1 MEYVTPKF
9 KVGDRVRLT
18 YPIQQ
23 NIPGTTIPY
32 QFYPTGA
39 EGVIE
44 EVEVKNGKNY
54 QVVWYSVRMG
64 DNNVKTIAEM
74 ASQIELV

>member
-23 NIPGTTIPY
+23 NIPGTQIPY
-32 QFYPTGA
+32 QFYPTGS
-39 EGVIE
+39 EGTIE
-44 EVEVKNGKNY
+44 EVEVKDGKRY
-54 QVVWYSVRMG
+54 QVVWYSLRMG
-64 DNNVKTIAEM
+64 DNTVKTLAEM